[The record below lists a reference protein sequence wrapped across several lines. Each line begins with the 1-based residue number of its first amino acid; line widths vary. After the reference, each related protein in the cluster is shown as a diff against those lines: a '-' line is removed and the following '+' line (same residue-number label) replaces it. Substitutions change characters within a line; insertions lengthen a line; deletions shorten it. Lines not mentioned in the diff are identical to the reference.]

1 VSAVRAGLIKIV
13 QGTLLGS
20 ILMNLLFVLG
30 CCFLVAG
37 CRTHNLEF
45 NAHSLTYNLAML
57 AIGSLGLIVPT
68 FSAALD
74 QWSTPD
80 ERLTLSRF
88 VSCFLMAMYVQ
99 WLVFALSTHTSLV
112 ASTPQLIPS
121 DEVPEKTVP
130 PVLATV
136 MVAASTVLV
145 AMHCEFL
152 VHAIE
157 PVMEELQLKEAFM
170 STVILPLVGNISEE
184 IAAISIASKGKID
197 LAMAVAIGAATQVA
211 LFAVPVVVFI
221 AWGIGQPM
229 DLDFEVEQVILL
241 IFSLVVVFMSL
252 QDAEGNWLKG
262 TMLITAYVIV
272 CCSFWTMHNREF
284 ESAGAAA
291 IGAVVQTTKQSVQ
304 T

>member
-1 VSAVRAGLIKIV
+1 
-13 QGTLLGS
+13 
-20 ILMNLLFVLG
+20 
-30 CCFLVAG
+30 
-37 CRTHNLEF
+37 
-45 NAHSLTYNLAML
+45 
-57 AIGSLGLIVPT
+57 
-68 FSAALD
+68 
-74 QWSTPD
+74 
-80 ERLTLSRF
+80 
-88 VSCFLMAMYVQ
+88 
-99 WLVFALSTHTSLV
+99 
-112 ASTPQLIPS
+112 
-121 DEVPEKTVP
+121 
-130 PVLATV
+130 
-136 MVAASTVLV
+136 
-145 AMHCEFL
+145 MHCEFL

-211 LFAVPVVVFI
+211 LFAVPVVVF
-221 AWGIGQPM
+221 
-229 DLDFEVEQVILL
+229 
-241 IFSLVVVFMSL
+241 MSL

-262 TMLITAYVIV
+262 TMLITAYMIV